1 MKQIVI
7 LIILFWCVV
16 VPASALEIEAPPVP
30 ESGRQWMP
38 ENRESFG
45 EGLLALLGK
54 SLSNLIPELKAASRF
69 SARIF
74 CIVLFTSV
82 LQSVSDSVRAACDLA
97 SNIGI
102 FTVLMGNAG
111 AMITL
116 GIDVVREISDYGKLL
131 LPVMT
136 AALAAQGGIATS
148 AALYTGTAIFNT
160 VLSSTIVSVLL
171 PGIKLYLVISIVSSV
186 TGEELLKRMAEI
198 IKSSSAWIL
207 KSLMMVFTTY
217 LGLSGVVSGATDL
230 AALKAAKVA
239 ISSVVPVVGGIL
251 SDASEAVLVSASIV
265 KNTAGIY
272 GILAIL
278 AVCMG
283 PFLRLLAHYLVLKL
297 TAAVCTVFGGKTTI
311 SLIDAFSTAMGFLL
325 AVTGGCCI
333 MVLISTVCFMRSIQ

>member
-7 LIILFWCVV
+7 LIFLFWCVA
-16 VPASALEIEAPPVP
+16 VPTSALEIEAPPVP

-45 EGLLALLGK
+45 EGLLTLLAK
-54 SLSNLIPELKAASRF
+54 SISNLLPELKNASRF
-69 SARIF
+69 AVRIF
-74 CIVLFTSV
+74 CIVLLTSI
-82 LQSVSDSVRAACDLA
+82 LQSVSDSMRSPCDLA
-97 SNIGI
+97 GNIGI
-102 FTVLMGNAG
+102 VTVLMGNTG

-116 GIDVVREISDYGKLL
+116 GMNLVREISDYGKLL

-148 AALYTGTAIFNT
+148 AALYAGTAIFNT

-171 PGIKLYLVISIVSSV
+171 PGIKLYLVISVVNSV

-198 IKSSSAWIL
+198 IKGTSTWIL
-207 KSLMMVFTTY
+207 KFLMMVFTTY

-230 AALKAAKVA
+230 AALKAAKVT

-272 GILAIL
+272 GILAVL
-278 AVCMG
+278 AVCIG
-283 PFLRLLAHYLVLKL
+283 PFLQLFAHYLVLKL
-297 TAAVCTVFGGKTTI
+297 TAAVCAVIGSKTTI

-333 MVLISTVCFMRSIQ
+333 MVLISTVCFMRSVQ